1 MIMFVSA
8 GVLSSLFLRVTPEVR
23 SSRGSLG
30 RLPEVRLMYC
40 CFGCLLS
47 IQGDMK

>member
-1 MIMFVSA
+1 MIAFVSV
-8 GVLSSLFLRVTPEVR
+8 GVLSPFFLKVSPEVR

-30 RLPEVRLMYC
+30 RLPEVRPMYC

-47 IQGDMK
+47 IRGDMK

>member
-8 GVLSSLFLRVTPEVR
+8 GVLSPFFLKVSPEIR

-30 RLPEVRLMYC
+30 RLPEVRPMYC
-40 CFGCLLS
+40 CFDCLLS
-47 IQGDMK
+47 IRGDMK

>member
-1 MIMFVSA
+1 MIAFVSA
-8 GVLSSLFLRVTPEVR
+8 GVLSPFFLKVSPEIR

-30 RLPEVRLMYC
+30 RVPEVRPMYC